1 MVIRTWVAGRA
12 GVVAVTV
19 TIVVLTVAW
28 LVDYVD
34 RAVLPLALPAIS
46 RELRIGMADAGLVLT
61 VYYFLYAV
69 CQIPGGMV
77 ADRWGARPTM
87 VLALVACSVTT
98 ALNGLVHGYAALLA
112 VRALFAVSIAAI
124 PGVTMKMLA
133 ERVRPER
140 RLTANSIMFG
150 TTLVGGAMAPLVAA
164 PVVEHA
170 GWRAAF
176 PLVAAVGILGAL
188 VVWLVL
194 PGALPEQETADPWRR
209 RPGQLVACGALW
221 RFALLTGGM
230 DLVGYGI
237 QSWLPTYLISVR
249 HLAITVTGTLVTIR
263 LMAGA
268 VAVLLGGV
276 LFDRFAHLPLR
287 RLLVP
292 PLVISGVFLAGATLV
307 GGTLGGG
314 TAPFMTLLTLSLA
327 AQGLAVM
334 PVFGLPLR
342 LVPTDNS
349 GTATSLINCG
359 AQLGGSISPYVM
371 GLLAARFSFSVAF
384 GFLLVGTALTITGAL
399 WIPQTEAEF
408 RRQVLRA
415 GSVTGRP

>member
-1 MVIRTWVAGRA
+1 MAVA
-12 GVVAVTV
+12 TV
-19 TIVVLTVAW
+19 TIAVLTLAW

-46 RELRIGMADAGLVLT
+46 GDLQIGTAAAGLVLT

-87 VLALVACSVTT
+87 VLALVACSATT
-98 ALNGLVHGYAALLA
+98 ALNGLVHGYATLLA

-133 ERVRPER
+133 ERVRPDR
-140 RLTANSIMFG
+140 RLTANGIMFG
-150 TTLVGGAMAPLVAA
+150 TTLAGGAMAPLIAA

-170 GWRAAF
+170 GWRSAF
-176 PLVAAVGILGAL
+176 LLVAAVGMLGAP

-194 PGALPEQETADPWRR
+194 PRALPEQETTADPVRWQ
-209 RPGQLVACGALW
+209 RPGRLVACGALW
-221 RFALLTGGM
+221 RCALLTGGM

-237 QSWLPTYLISVR
+237 ASWLPTYLISVR
-249 HLAITVTGTLVTIR
+249 HVGITITGALVTVPGV
-263 LMAGA
+263 AGA
-268 VAVLLGGV
+268 AAVLLGGV

-287 RLLVP
+287 RLIVP
-292 PLVISGVFLAGATLV
+292 PLAVSGAFLAGTALV
-307 GGTLGGG
+307 GG
-314 TAPFMTLLTLSLA
+314 TAPFVTLLTLSLA

-342 LVPTDNS
+342 LVPTGHI

-384 GFLLVGTALTITGAL
+384 GFLLVGSALTIIGGL

-408 RRQVLRA
+408 RQRVLRA
-415 GSVTGRP
+415 GSVTGGR